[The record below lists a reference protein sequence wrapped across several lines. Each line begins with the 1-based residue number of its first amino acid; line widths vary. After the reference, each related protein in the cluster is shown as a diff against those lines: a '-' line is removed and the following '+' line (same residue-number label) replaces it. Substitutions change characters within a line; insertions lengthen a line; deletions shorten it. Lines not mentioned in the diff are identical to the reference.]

1 MEKISKILNSIRTF
15 IDEVGAELKKTAW
28 PSRQELIES
37 TMVVIVSVVMLGVFI
52 GVCDKIL
59 IELLDLI
66 IP

>member
-1 MEKISKILNSIRTF
+1 MEKINKFLNSIRTF
-15 IDEVGAELKKTAW
+15 VNEVGAELQKTAW
-28 PSRQELIES
+28 PSKQELIES

-52 GVCDKIL
+52 GVCDKVL

>member
-1 MEKISKILNSIRTF
+1 MEKIRQFFNSVRSF
-15 IDEVGAELKKTAW
+15 VVEVGAELKKTAW
-28 PSRQELIES
+28 PTKQELIES

>member
-1 MEKISKILNSIRTF
+1 MEKIKKFLNSIRTF
-15 IDEVGAELKKTAW
+15 VDEVGAELKKTAW

-37 TMVVIVSVVMLGVFI
+37 TMVVIVSVIMLGVFI

-59 IELLDLI
+59 IVILDLI